1 MHVVFPSLSPTLMRL
16 SVPITVACPLL
27 NLTFFIFS
35 FLTQELFPIYKY
47 ICCFLSA
54 LVISDSFAAPWILAH
69 LAPL

>member
-35 FLTQELFPIYKY
+35 FLTQELFPIYKE